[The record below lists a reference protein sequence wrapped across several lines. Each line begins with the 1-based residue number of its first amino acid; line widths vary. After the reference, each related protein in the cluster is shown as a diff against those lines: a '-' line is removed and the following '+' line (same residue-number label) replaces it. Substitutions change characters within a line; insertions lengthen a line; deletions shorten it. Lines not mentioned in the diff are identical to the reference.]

1 MKINKGFT
9 LVELLVVATI
19 IAILAGIGVTSY
31 ISLSRQSR
39 DSRRKADLE
48 NLRSALEMYRSENN
62 YYPLDLSELIP
73 SKYVNNVTVDPKTQA
88 SYVYCPSPGVS
99 GNQLNYDLCA
109 SLEQTSNTTTCCSVS
124 NSCGTGVTCN
134 YKLTPLGE
142 E

>member
-62 YYPLDLSELIP
+62 YYPFSLSELVP
-73 SKYVNNVTVDPKTQA
+73 SKHVNSVPVDPKTQA
-88 SYVYCPSPGVS
+88 NYVYCPSPGVP
-99 GNQLNYDLCA
+99 GDQVNYDLCA
-109 SLEQTSNTTTCCSVS
+109 SLEQTSTTATCCEVD

-134 YKLTPLGE
+134 YKLT
-142 E
+142 